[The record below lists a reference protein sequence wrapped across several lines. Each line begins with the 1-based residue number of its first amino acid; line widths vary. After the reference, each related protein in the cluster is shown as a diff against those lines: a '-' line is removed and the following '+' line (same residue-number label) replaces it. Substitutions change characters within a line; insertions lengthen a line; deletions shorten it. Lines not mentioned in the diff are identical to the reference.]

1 MINGTIREARLRP
14 EYAALYPVIEPGVWM
29 RASDVGRQLL
39 LWHLTTAKV
48 PDADRVMS
56 EEHFEFR
63 GGHRRALT
71 DSEQRTRA
79 ADLRRQA

>member
-1 MINGTIREARLRP
+1 VINGSIREAKLRP
-14 EYAALYPVIEPGVWM
+14 EYASLYPAIEPGVWM

-39 LWHLTTAKV
+39 LWHLTAERV

-63 GGHRRALT
+63 GGHCRDVALG
-71 DSEQRTRA
+71 EQRTRA